1 MIIQRKE
8 LLLHHLSGG
17 PSGCAVS
24 KNFRIKLSNN
34 SNLSDHGLRN
44 HWLLRGL
51 WHLPARLPRWRN
63 FWRRHLPHRPRY
75 LHRMWLLRWSLPQRS
90 YHPRRIIRQ
99 REVSRFYCRWTEFL
113 CSAAASFYPKLKQ
126 WSMAALTESGISHRS
141 ICIPECHIAIWFIF
155 QEYPA

>member
-34 SNLSDHGLRN
+34 SNLSRSWSYVSLTLA
-44 HWLLRGL
+44 WLVALASPFAPL
-51 WHLPARLPRWRN
+51 TQFLKATSTTSTPILASNVALALK
-63 FWRRHLPHRPRY
+63 FA
-75 LHRMWLLRWSLPQRS
+75 QRC

-99 REVSRFYCRWTEFL
+99 REVSRFYCRWTDHL